1 MAIYLCRWPSG
12 EFSIVSAKTKDDAI
26 VLLDEW
32 GDAEEAVLTRL
43 TDCMFD
49 FRLADDGR
57 IELANIGESTEERIM
72 EACYPKLRYALS
84 IAERDETEQELS
96 ENGREQIREA
106 VELERTR
113 LWNGQP
119 QGKDAET
126 ELGRDI
132 QKQIG
137 APSVVVNRIVR
148 QAAGKRLM
156 SKEGEGKK
164 PN

>member
-1 MAIYLCRWPSG
+1 MG
-12 EFSIVSAKTKDDAI
+12 N
-26 VLLDEW
+26 
-32 GDAEEAVLTRL
+32 AERATITRL

-72 EACYPKLRYALS
+72 EECYPKLSDALAT
-84 IAERDETEQELS
+84 AERDETEQDFS
-96 ENGREQIREA
+96 EKGREQIRKA

-113 LWNGQP
+113 LWNGRP
-119 QGKDAET
+119 PGKDAET

-132 QKQIG
+132 QKQTG

-148 QAAGKRLM
+148 HVASKRLI
-156 SKEGEGKK
+156 SKEGELKK